1 MASPSDAGNIM
12 TALRWQDITLRKGRR
27 LILDGVSLSAS
38 RGEVLGIVGPNGA
51 GKTALLRCAA
61 GLERHNVGVVEIAG
75 TPLTRLSSAA
85 RARAM
90 AFLPQQAEAAWPIS
104 VAAAVSLGRI
114 PYGNRPTEQNRKAIA
129 GALDAVGMTTFAK
142 RLITTLSGGERALV
156 LLARALA
163 VDADILLLDEPS
175 AALDPHHQLVIMEL
189 FHRLA
194 EKGKTVCVVLHDLPL
209 AARFCDRLAL
219 LHAGRIVAHGSS
231 EAVFADEF
239 LQSVYAIRGVRNQ
252 INGKSQ
258 LVSWDHLS
266 TSSSGG
272 A

>member
-1 MASPSDAGNIM
+1 M
-12 TALRWQDITLRKGRR
+12 TALRWRNITLRKGGN

-61 GLERHNVGVVEIAG
+61 GLEGRADGVVEIAG
-75 TPLTRLSSAA
+75 TPLTRLSSNA

-90 AFLPQQAEAAWPIS
+90 AFLPQQAEAAWPIT
-104 VAAAVSLGRI
+104 VTAAVALGRL
-114 PYGNRPTEQNRKAIA
+114 PHGGGASDENRRAVA
-129 GALDAVGMTTFAK
+129 RALDAVGMTKFAK

-163 VDADILLLDEPS
+163 VDADVLLLDEPS
-175 AALDPHHQLVIMEL
+175 AALDPHYQLAIMDL

-194 EKGKTVCVVLHDLPL
+194 GDGKTVCIVLHDLSL
-209 AARFCDRLAL
+209 AARFCHRIAL
-219 LHAGRIVAHGSS
+219 LHAGRVVADGP
-231 EAVFADEF
+231 ADAALADGLLER
-239 LQSVYAIRGVRNQ
+239 VYGIRGIRNQ

-258 LVSWDHLS
+258 LVSWERLPP
-266 TSSSGG
+266 SSSEE